1 MNIGPIGG
9 AAATPSAAIS
19 KPESTE
25 VPGAPDHDH
34 DGDDSPAGATTGAVA
49 VSAPKLGRVDV
60 TA

>member
-9 AAATPSAAIS
+9 AAATPSAPIS
-19 KPESTE
+19 KPESME

-34 DGDDSPAGATTGAVA
+34 DTDDSPANATANAAA

-60 TA
+60 KA